1 MAGAS
6 SPATAVIGT
15 VVQRKNRHESDI
27 LEAPRYKPLGLVSGF
42 VPSKTCREY
51 VEQDCAWALPSFRP
65 HAAALVQAGR
75 EVKAIVLPVGEFKR
89 GGGRGEPSPYQGL
102 PASSQVIQGADL
114 LGLQRRKPWLV

>member
-6 SPATAVIGT
+6 GPATAVIGT

-51 VEQDCAWALPSFRP
+51 VEQDCAGALPSFRP

-75 EVKAIVLPVGEFKR
+75 EVKAILRMSFQLVNLNVEGEGGSLARTRASLPLLRSFKER
-89 GGGRGEPSPYQGL
+89 
-102 PASSQVIQGADL
+102 IC
-114 LGLQRRKPWLV
+114 